1 MIRAIARASVNNP
14 VAANLAMLALLLSGV
29 VLYRRMPREVFPDF
43 SLNQVEVFTVF
54 PGAAPEDVERLV
66 TVPLEEAV
74 ESVDGLDE
82 MVSTSREGVSRLLLT
97 LEEGAD
103 VGTFIED
110 VRSAVTRGDVELPGE
125 AEDPWVRE
133 ILSTFPV
140 ISVFVYGFA
149 SEEVLRE
156 LADEHQRELDRL
168 EGVSRVVLTGSRDR
182 RVWIEVDP
190 AALERYGLSLAEV
203 GRIVREHARDVPLGS
218 LSTGQS
224 DWLLRMDAGLYD
236 AEELFDV
243 PVRTGAEGHFVRLGD
258 VARLSDT
265 FERSLTRARFNGQPC
280 FYMQVMKK
288 DTGDSIEIASLVRDY
303 VDKAQRGMPP
313 GTALGTNTDLSI
325 YVASRLHV
333 MKQSGALGAVLVLA
347 ALLLFLNLRVAIV
360 TAVGIPVAFL
370 GGILLAGLF
379 GVTMNMI
386 TMFGLIVVLG
396 MIVDDAIVVGENA
409 FRLIEE
415 EGYSPEE
422 AAVEGTAQVG
432 GPVVATV
439 LTSVAAFLPVLLLD
453 GTTGQFMRPLPLIV
467 SFCLLISVVEALLI
481 MPAHIAHWTRRRS
494 GAQRAEAGPAPQKS
508 AEHELPPARR
518 WYDPLRDGYVRLL
531 ESCLRWRYLTL
542 ALGVSGALVIGG
554 IARWWIPFVF
564 FDDFES
570 KLFYVSLRTP
580 SGTSLDDT
588 EKVAI
593 EVEKLALAMPTE
605 EVESVNTLIGVSASD
620 STHYEIAQD
629 LAQVWI
635 ELTEASQRERGSA
648 DIVEELRR
656 QIDALPVALESYEIA
671 QPQSGPTGRAIE
683 LAVRGPDLDVLRA
696 LSEQLQTE
704 LAGYAGTRDIHD
716 NLDVGKRELLV
727 ELTDRGRTLGLT
739 EELLSLELRTAF
751 EGSTHA
757 RFRRGKDDVEV
768 VVKLPEAVRETR
780 SELDELRISTPAG
793 ERVPLASVA
802 RITERSGPS
811 VISHRDRER
820 AVTVSADVNKAE
832 GNSTAILE
840 DLVARTEGLW
850 DEHPGYRL
858 SLEGDYEETQR
869 TLSGLATAALISLVV
884 IYFLLGTLFRSF
896 LQPVVIMFIIPF
908 AAVGMIGGHWAL
920 ERPITM
926 MSLIGL
932 LALTGVVVN
941 DSLILVDF
949 VNARRLKGASLAAAL
964 VDAGRARFRP
974 IVLTS
979 VTTML
984 GLTPLTFFASGQA
997 RFLQPMAISIFF
1009 GLAAAT
1015 WLVLLLVPVSYAV
1028 LEDLMAWSRR
1038 PRDVWTRMRAGRE
1051 IHA

>member
-1 MIRAIARASVNNP
+1 MIRALARASVNNP
-14 VAANLAMLALLLSGV
+14 VAVNLAMLALLVAGV
-29 VLYRRMPREVFPDF
+29 TVYRAMPREVFPDF

-54 PGAAPEDVERLV
+54 PGAAPEDIERLV
-66 TVPLEEAV
+66 TVPVEEAV
-74 ESVDGLDE
+74 EGVDGLDE
-82 MVSTSREGVSRLLLT
+82 MVSSSREGVSRVLLT
-97 LEEGAD
+97 LEEGTE
-103 VGTFIED
+103 VGDFIED
-110 VRSAVTRGDVELPGE
+110 VRAAVTRGDVELPEE

-140 ISVFVYGFA
+140 ISVFVYGVA

-156 LADEHQRELDRL
+156 LADDHRRRLDTL
-168 EGVSRVVLTGSRDR
+168 DGVSRVVFTGFRDR

-190 AALERYGLSLAEV
+190 VALERYQVSLAQV
-203 GRIVREHARDVPLGS
+203 GRAVREHARDTPLGS
-218 LSTGQS
+218 LTTDES
-224 DWLLRMDAGLYD
+224 DWLLRMDADLYT
-236 AEELFDV
+236 AEELREV
-243 PVRTGAEGHFVRLGD
+243 PVLVQPDGGLVRLGD

-280 FYMQVMKK
+280 FYMQIMKK
-288 DTGDSIEIASLVRDY
+288 DEGDSIEIARAVREY
-303 VDKAQRGMPP
+303 VDEAQARMPA
-313 GTALGTNTDLSI
+313 GTAIGTNTDLSI
-325 YVASRLHV
+325 YVANRLHV

-347 ALLLFLNLRVAIV
+347 ALLLFLNLRVALV
-360 TAVGIPVAFL
+360 TGVGIPVAFL

-386 TMFGLIVVLG
+386 TMFALIVVLG

-409 FRLIEE
+409 FRLMEE
-415 EGYSPEE
+415 EGMSPEE

-432 GPVVATV
+432 APVLATV

-453 GTTGQFMRPLPLIV
+453 GTTGQFMRPLPLVV
-467 SFCLLISVVEALLI
+467 SFCLLISVAEALLI
-481 MPAHIAHWTRRRS
+481 MPAHIAHWTR
-494 GAQRAEAGPAPQKS
+494 QRKLAGGESSERPD
-508 AEHELPPARR
+508 R
-518 WYDPLRDGYVRLL
+518 WYLPLRAAYVRTLGW
-531 ESCLRWRYLTL
+531 CLRWRYVTL
-542 ALGVSGALVIGG
+542 AAGVVCAVVIGA

-588 EKVAI
+588 EEVAI
-593 EVEKLALAMPTE
+593 EVERIALALPTS
-605 EVESVNTLIGVSASD
+605 EVESVNTLLGVSASD
-620 STHYEIAQD
+620 STHYEIAQN

-635 ELTEASQRERGSA
+635 ELSEVDRRERTSA
-648 DIVEELRR
+648 EIVEGLRR
-656 QIDALPVALESYEIA
+656 SIDALSVSLESYEIA

-683 LAVRGPDLDVLRA
+683 LAVRGPELEVLRE
-696 LSEQLQTE
+696 LSEELQTE
-704 LAGYAGTRDIHD
+704 LATYAGTRDIHD
-716 NLDVGKRELLV
+716 NLDLGKRELSV

-739 EELLSLELRTAF
+739 EELLAAELRTAF

-768 VVKLPEAVRETR
+768 VVKLPERIREHR
-780 SELDELRISTPAG
+780 GELEELRVSTPGG

-802 RITERSGPS
+802 RIVEGTGPS
-811 VISHRDRER
+811 VITHRDRER
-820 AVTVSADVNKAE
+820 AVTVSADVNKEE
-832 GNSTAILE
+832 GNSTAILA
-840 DLVARTEGLW
+840 DLVPRTADLW
-850 DEHPGYRL
+850 ERYPGYSL
-858 SLEGDYEETQR
+858 SIEGDYEETRR
-869 TLSGLATAALISLVV
+869 TLDGLETAALLSIVV

-908 AAVGMIGGHWAL
+908 AAIGMVGGHWVMG
-920 ERPITM
+920 RPITM

-949 VNARRLKGASLAAAL
+949 VNVRRRAGAALLDAL

-984 GLTPLTFFASGQA
+984 GLTPLTFFVSGQA

-1015 WLVLLLVPVSYAV
+1015 WLVLLLVPVCYAV
-1028 LEDLMAWSRR
+1028 LEDLLAWGRR
-1038 PRDVWTRMRAGRE
+1038 PRDVFARMRAGRAVHE
-1051 IHA
+1051 LGVPGHPSGE